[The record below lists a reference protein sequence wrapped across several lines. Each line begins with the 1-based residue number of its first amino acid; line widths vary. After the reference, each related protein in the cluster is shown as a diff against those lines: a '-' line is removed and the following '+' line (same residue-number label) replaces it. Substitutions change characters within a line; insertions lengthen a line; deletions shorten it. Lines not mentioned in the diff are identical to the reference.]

1 MVLRTLDPLEIAT
14 RFCQT
19 ALAPSSILAET
30 PMCALRPKLHE
41 LAEQDRLLAALSDR
55 RARVAHEACTV
66 LAHDHVVPRERLWT
80 LLATASRAHTRNC
93 IVRLLARGERIDSM
107 TWLLNAA
114 AFADR
119 AVRVQA
125 CTHLARWGSGWAKVP
140 AQRLAAFRVAL
151 DRASPYLPDELRLR
165 LQEYVRYV
173 DGVEAAPSPQPR
185 HLTPQRKPPRVLA
198 QTPAPWVGIVR
209 PLLRATASSV
219 ATALAEPQSH
229 PLRLPGCVV
238 LRQYELP
245 PRRRAPWRWLLR
257 R

>member
-1 MVLRTLDPLEIAT
+1 
-14 RFCQT
+14 
-19 ALAPSSILAET
+19 
-30 PMCALRPKLHE
+30 MCALLPQLHD

-66 LAHDHVVPRERLWT
+66 LAHDHVVPRERLWA
-80 LLATASRAHTRNC
+80 LLATANRAHTRNC

-114 AFADR
+114 AFADK
-119 AVRVQA
+119 AVRLQA
-125 CTHLARWGSGWAKVP
+125 CTHLARWGSGWLSVP
-140 AQRLAAFRVAL
+140 PRRLAAFRVAL
-151 DRASPYLPDELRLR
+151 DRASPLLPDDLRQRMWDYL
-165 LQEYVRYV
+165 RYV
-173 DGVEAAPSPQPR
+173 DGLASLQSRLVAPTR
-185 HLTPQRKPPRVLA
+185 PRVMPRPAAVAKVAVKRPVMREVLA
-198 QTPAPWVGIVR
+198 NAKATIATCAIAPQ
-209 PLLRATASSV
+209 
-219 ATALAEPQSH
+219 QSQ